1 MFSNA
6 KLRLLMTLVSFE
18 RLGMEDV
25 PGASW
30 VVPSALSS
38 KDIKH
43 IQTTIDQSL
52 EKPIPKDQDPRE
64 LLRRKGNSR
73 GDDPSVDVN
82 FGSDSE
88 GEDDLPD
95 GYLFPSNP
103 RSKSNALDELKKRRK
118 KKQNQDDEK
127 EPVDEA
133 TLKER
138 RKTRLE
144 NARARHAKIKSELY
158 IHASDEE
165 SNDEDDQEFFRLEE
179 QRRKDQAERVKKA
192 LLTGDLSDK
201 PGKKSGGRKR
211 KSDGAGPQ
219 KKRQRRPPGATNGNS
234 DDDNDDDIFML
245 GVNTNSPASPKE
257 ATAGEDT
264 KAAEDVRPTP
274 IDDNLDFDD
283 DLAFNRNRER
293 SGSANDNDTSA
304 SKTADATAGNGD
316 EAEDEDAPLTAP
328 GRRRMRAGF
337 VVESDSE

>member
-38 KDIKH
+38 KDIEH
-43 IQTTIDQSL
+43 TQTTIDQRL
-52 EKPIPKDQDPRE
+52 EKPIPEDQDPRE
-64 LLRRKGNSR
+64 LLRRKDNSR
-73 GDDPSVDVN
+73 GDGPSVDVN

-95 GYLFPSNP
+95 GYLFPPNP
-103 RSKSNALDELKKRRK
+103 RSKSNALDELKKKRK

-127 EPVDEA
+127 ESVDEA
-133 TLKER
+133 TFEER

-144 NARARHAKIKSELY
+144 NARAHHAKIKSELY

-165 SNDEDDQEFFRLEE
+165 SNDEDDQQFFRLEE

-192 LLTGDLSDK
+192 LLTRDLSDK

-211 KSDGAGPQ
+211 KSDGAEAQ
-219 KKRQRRPPGATNGNS
+219 KKRQRRPQSSNNDGS
-234 DDDNDDDIFML
+234 DDDNDDDILMM
-245 GVNTNSPASPKE
+245 GVNTGSPASPRE
-257 ATAGEDT
+257 TAVGEDN
-264 KAAEDVRPTP
+264 KVNEDVRPTP
-274 IDDNLDFDD
+274 IDDYLDFDD

-293 SGSANDNDTSA
+293 SGSANDNDASA
-304 SKTADATAGNGD
+304 SKTAGAAAGDGD
-316 EAEDEDAPLTAP
+316 EAEDEDARPAP